1 MREHPVATIAAER
14 IDANP
19 TIRPVRGYTCCRY
32 GQMHVWDAAPDTP
45 RAPTLVLLHQNPSAA
60 MEYDRLIADMARDRR
75 VVAFDTPG
83 YGMSDPPPAP
93 LSIAAYAAS
102 FVDAI
107 DAMALAQDGPIDVF
121 GFHTGSLLA
130 VELGLALPDAV
141 GRLVLSGI
149 PMRDPADRAARLAKA
164 RDTAPPTDDG
174 ADILANSAAL
184 WRYVVTDRAAGV
196 PLDRAVRL
204 FAEKNRTL
212 DRGAWAY
219 EGVWSYDYA
228 QLPLIPQPTLVL
240 QPHDL
245 LLEASRA
252 ACGLI
257 PRGTF
262 VDLPGLDRDIFEL
275 GVPRIAAA
283 LRTFLTP
290 LPEKTS

>member
-1 MREHPVATIAAER
+1 MTAPARS
-14 IDANP
+14 
-19 TIRPVRGYTCCRY
+19 YTRCRY
-32 GQMHVWDAAPDTP
+32 GQMHVWEAAPPLP

-60 MEYDRLIADMARDRR
+60 MEYDLLIAEMATDRR

-93 LSIAAYAAS
+93 LSMADYAAA
-102 FVDAI
+102 FADAI
-107 DAMALAQDGPIDVF
+107 GAMGLAADGPVDVF

-130 VELGLALPDAV
+130 AELGLALPDKV

-149 PMRDPADRAARLAKA
+149 PMRDDEDRAARLADA
-164 RDTAPPTDDG
+164 RATQPPTEDG
-174 ADILANSAAL
+174 AGILAKSAAL

-228 QLPLIPQPTLVL
+228 RLPLIRQPTLVL

-245 LLEASRA
+245 LLDASRE

-257 PRGTF
+257 PNGRF
-262 VDLPGLDRDIFEL
+262 VELPDLDRDIFEI
-275 GVPRIAAA
+275 GVPAIAAA
-283 LRTFLTP
+283 LRSFLTP
-290 LPEKTS
+290 ILETQS

>member
-1 MREHPVATIAAER
+1 MSRATR
-14 IDANP
+14 
-19 TIRPVRGYTCCRY
+19 RYTHCRY
-32 GQMHVWDAAPDTP
+32 GQMHLWEAAPD
-45 RAPTLVLLHQNPSAA
+45 RASAPTLVLLHQNPSAA
-60 MEYDRLIADMARDRR
+60 MEYDRLIEAMATDRR

-83 YGMSDPPPAP
+83 YGMSDAPPVP
-93 LSIAAYAAS
+93 LGMAEYALAFS
-102 FVDAI
+102 DAI
-107 DAMALAQDGPIDVF
+107 DAMGLAEDGPVDVF

-130 VELGLALPDAV
+130 AELGIARPDAV

-149 PMRDPADRAARLAKA
+149 PMRDAADRAERLRIARE
-164 RDTAPPTDDG
+164 TPPPTEDG
-174 ADILANSAAL
+174 AAILATSAAL
-184 WRYVVTDRAAGV
+184 WRYVVSDRTAGV

-228 QLPLIPQPTLVL
+228 RLPLVPQPTLVL

-245 LLEASRA
+245 LLDASQA
-252 ACGLI
+252 ACALI
-257 PRGTF
+257 PGGRF

-283 LRTFLTP
+283 LRDFLTP
-290 LPEKTS
+290 FPETTP